1 MVGDKCFR
9 QDLLFRLNSIEINIP
24 SLRDRLADIP
34 LLANNFLEKYR
45 HKYHRDIEQISVAA
59 MDKLLAYQWPG
70 NIRELDHLIE
80 RAVLMATS
88 KVLQADDLLIKASA
102 NTERSTEKSSDKSLD
117 SDDDWAQL
125 SMEQAEGKLIGLVM
139 RRFHGNAKDAAKAL
153 GYSKSAFYRRLE
165 KFGL

>member
-1 MVGDKCFR
+1 
-9 QDLLFRLNSIEINIP
+9 L
-24 SLRDRLADIP
+24 
-34 LLANNFLEKYR
+34 
-45 HKYHRDIEQISVAA
+45 
-59 MDKLLAYQWPG
+59 LLAYQWPG

-88 KVLQADDLLIKASA
+88 SILQADDLMIKANVNKEG
-102 NTERSTEKSSDKSLD
+102 NTAQNLTSDE
-117 SDDDWAQL
+117 DWAQL

-139 RRFHGNAKDAAKAL
+139 KRFHGNAKEAAKAL